1 MSELSMKFRAYCLLG
16 ATLVGAAYGGY
27 ETVQRVVSSI
37 ERMAE
42 EIARAG
48 RDQIEQRREIHEG
61 LEKLLGLVQ
70 GIEAHQKR
78 PDDGSRKR

>member
-16 ATLVGAAYGGY
+16 AELLGAGYGGY
-27 ETVQRVVSSI
+27 ETVHRIVSSI

-48 RDQIEQRREIHEG
+48 RDQIEQRREIREG

-70 GIEAHQKR
+70 SIEAHQKR
-78 PDDGSRKR
+78 TDDGSRRR

>member
-16 ATLVGAAYGGY
+16 AALAGAAYGGY
-27 ETVQRVVSSI
+27 ETVHRVVSSI

-48 RDQIEQRREIHEG
+48 REQIEQRREFREALDNI
-61 LEKLLGLVQ
+61 LGHVES
-70 GIEAHQKR
+70 IEARQKR
-78 PDDGSRKR
+78 FDDGSRRR